1 MEGEEIGGVV
11 EDWVFGLDNEL
22 ELGVLVY
29 DKGAG

>member
-1 MEGEEIGGVV
+1 MEDDEIGGVV
-11 EDWVFGLDNEL
+11 VGWVFGLDKEL